1 MGIRLLLILSLAL
14 PVTSLAQTADEGQ
27 TLDPNLRMA
36 LIQAVET
43 TGGFA
48 DRFEAEVWLVDMSTR
63 MARFVDDAE
72 KRMHILKAV
81 HREATRTGL
90 PPELV
95 LSVIQVESAFDRYAI
110 SSASA
115 LGLMQIMPFWLDEI
129 KSLPAYRGLVASGR
143 LNDNLFDIDTNIW
156 FGCTI
161 LKHYLERER
170 GKMWQAL
177 ARYNGSVGKSWYP
190 SRVFRAR
197 DKYWFTQ

>member
-14 PVTSLAQTADEGQ
+14 PVASLAQTADEGQ
-27 TLDPNLRMA
+27 TLDPDLRLA

-129 KSLPAYRGLVASGR
+129 KSLPAYRELVSSGR
-143 LNDNLFDIDTNIW
+143 LNDNLFDIDTNVW